1 MSSPGGAPE
10 VASAAQSVA
19 QQDLDR
25 KLKALAEEHDAQM
38 QVLTTALAAQRQAL
52 LMEGKSDPAVSA
64 PERSA
69 GSSSAG
75 TWEKVNDPSAPK
87 DGSSSASQGAPPSEQ
102 ASAKPPPLPPPKAS
116 GLFTGTEPTQS
127 HSWE

>member
-10 VASAAQSVA
+10 VASAAQSAA

-25 KLKALAEEHDAQM
+25 KLQALAEEHEAQ
-38 QVLTTALAAQRQAL
+38 VRALTTALEAQRQAL
-52 LMEGKSDPAVSA
+52 LMEGKTDPAVST

-75 TWEKVNDPSAPK
+75 TWAKVNDPSALTG
-87 DGSSSASQGAPPSEQ
+87 GSSSASQGAAPTER
-102 ASAKPPPLPPPKAS
+102 ASARMPPLPPPKAS
-116 GLFTGTEPTQS
+116 GVFTGTATTQP
-127 HSWE
+127 HS